1 MININNRIICS
12 LPILY
17 KIFLGKMSFVGSQ
30 LISVNEKDPN
40 NNLKPGLA
48 SLINTKKFK
57 NNDSLR
63 VENYYIRNQSLI
75 FDIEIILKSL
85 FRV

>member
-1 MININNRIICS
+1 MYQYYSPKNI
-12 LPILY
+12 L
-17 KIFLGKMSFVGSQ
+17 IFLP
-30 LISVNEKDPN
+30 DPN